1 MWHDSAV
8 AALRILPHAARMIV
22 ERDLPVDVV
31 EATLKDPA
39 RIARLPGGRAI
50 YMRRYFDAALQRDML
65 LRAVVENIDGEK
77 AVITAYRTSEIE
89 KFFPW
94 VSE

>member
-1 MWHDSAV
+1 
-8 AALRILPHAARMIV
+8 
-22 ERDLPVDVV
+22 
-31 EATLKDPA
+31 
-39 RIARLPGGRAI
+39 
-50 YMRRYFDAALQRDML
+50 MRRYFDAALQRDML